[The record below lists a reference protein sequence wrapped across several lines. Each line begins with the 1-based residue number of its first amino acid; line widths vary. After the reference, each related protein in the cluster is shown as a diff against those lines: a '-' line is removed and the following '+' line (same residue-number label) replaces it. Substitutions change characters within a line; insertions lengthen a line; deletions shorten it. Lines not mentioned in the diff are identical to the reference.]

1 MGQTFTNLL
10 VHCIFSTKGRAPTI
24 HPDIAP
30 KLFAYMGGIVR
41 SIDGVAL
48 LINGVADHVHL
59 LLSLPATLCASDAMR
74 IVKANSSKWLHEEW
88 PEHQDFAWQNGYGA
102 FSVSRSSVEAVSAYI
117 ANQEVH
123 HRRMTFQEELLA
135 ILKKHGIDYDERYI
149 WE

>member
-1 MGQTFTNLL
+1 MAQTFTNLL
-10 VHCIFSTKGRAPTI
+10 VHCIFSTKGRAPAI

-41 SIDGVAL
+41 SIDGVAP

-59 LLSLPATLCASDAMR
+59 LLSLPPTLCVSDAMR
-74 IVKANSSKWLHEEW
+74 VVKTNSSKWLHEEW
-88 PEHQDFAWQNGYGA
+88 PAHGEFAWQNGYGA
-102 FSVSRSSVEAVSAYI
+102 FSVSRSNVEAVSAYI
-117 ANQEVH
+117 AKQEEH

-135 ILKKHGIDYDERYI
+135 LLKKHGIDYDERYI